1 MFLKQKGVTDQY
13 LIVIDK
19 AIGSFLLW
27 NARQVDLNVAHYGFV
42 NDIKRFG
49 KVLKT
54 SAVGNNVD
62 YLWLISSPGR
72 LPAFLLS
79 NEFCMTSSPPNAVF
93 ITGATGFIGSHIA
106 RTYLANG
113 HPVSVLHREGSGY
126 GMLTDIAEQV
136 TWYVGDI
143 LDIPSLE
150 AAITADI
157 DVIHA
162 AAIVSFVPKD
172 RDQMEKVNVEGTAN
186 VVNVC
191 LKAGVRK
198 LGYVSSVASLG
209 KPVPKG
215 GDAEESALIT
225 EDQKWEASPLNSN
238 YAKTKYRAELEVW
251 RGVAEGL
258 NAVMVNPTVVLGAG
272 DWTRSSLQLI
282 KYVYDERP
290 FYTDG
295 LVSYV
300 DVLDVAESL
309 YWLMQSAVTGHP
321 DADRRYIL
329 NGGTI
334 PYRTLLEQIAAAIG
348 KRPPTVRVP
357 PLLTRVLWPIEAVR
371 SWLTGKAPL
380 ITRETARS
388 ASAQYR
394 FDGRRIEQV
403 TGSQYRPLSET
414 LRRVADA
421 LGPVPNGM

>member
-1 MFLKQKGVTDQY
+1 MRV
-13 LIVIDK
+13 
-19 AIGSFLLW
+19 
-27 NARQVDLNVAHYGFV
+27 
-42 NDIKRFG
+42 
-49 KVLKT
+49 
-54 SAVGNNVD
+54 
-62 YLWLISSPGR
+62 SSR
-72 LPAFLLS
+72 
-79 NEFCMTSSPPNAVF
+79 NAVL

-106 RTYLANG
+106 RLYLDNG
-113 HPVSVLHREGSGY
+113 HPVAVLHRAESGY
-126 GMLTDIAEQV
+126 GMLADVADQI
-136 TWYVGDI
+136 TWHVGDI

-150 AAITADI
+150 AAITQEQSRSGMPDHGMPDVSV

-198 LGYVSSVASLG
+198 LGYVSSVAALG
-209 KPVPKG
+209 KPVARG
-215 GDAEESALIT
+215 GKLGESNLIT
-225 EDQKWEASPLNSN
+225 EEQKWEESPLNSN
-238 YAKTKYRAELEVW
+238 YAKSKYRAELEVW

-258 NAVMVNPTVVLGAG
+258 DAVMVNPTVVLGAG

-309 YWLMQSAVTGHP
+309 YQLMQSSVT
-321 DADRRYIL
+321 AQRYIL

-334 PYRTLLEQIAAAIG
+334 PYRTLLEQIATALG
-348 KRPPTVRVP
+348 KRPPTFRVP
-357 PLLTRVLWPIEAVR
+357 PLLARLLWPIEAVR
-371 SWLTGKAPL
+371 SWLTGKAPF

-388 ASAQYR
+388 ASAHYR
-394 FDGRRIEQV
+394 FNGARIEQV
-403 TGSQYRPLSET
+403 TDFQYRPLNET
-414 LRRVADA
+414 LSRVARA
-421 LGPVPNGM
+421 FNKSPNGA

>member
-1 MFLKQKGVTDQY
+1 
-13 LIVIDK
+13 
-19 AIGSFLLW
+19 
-27 NARQVDLNVAHYGFV
+27 
-42 NDIKRFG
+42 
-49 KVLKT
+49 
-54 SAVGNNVD
+54 
-62 YLWLISSPGR
+62 
-72 LPAFLLS
+72 
-79 NEFCMTSSPPNAVF
+79 MTLSPPYAVF

-113 HPVSVLHREGSGY
+113 HAVSVLHREGSGH
-126 GMLTDIAEQV
+126 GMLADVADRV
-136 TWYVGDI
+136 TWHVGDI

-150 AAITADI
+150 AAIRPGV

-198 LGYVSSVASLG
+198 LGYVSSIASLG
-209 KPVPKG
+209 KPVAKG
-215 GDAEESALIT
+215 EEVGQPALIT
-225 EDQKWEASPLNSN
+225 EDQKWEESPLNSN
-238 YAKTKYRAELEVW
+238 YAKSKYRAELEVW

-282 KYVYDERP
+282 KYVHDERP

-309 YWLMQSAVTGHP
+309 YRLMQSDVT
-321 DADRRYIL
+321 AERYIL

-334 PYRTLLEQIAAAIG
+334 PYRTLLNEIAGAIG

-371 SWLTGKAPL
+371 SWLTGRAPL

-388 ASAQYR
+388 ASSHYR
-394 FDGRRIEQV
+394 FDGHKIEQA
-403 TGSQYRPLSET
+403 TGYQYRPLRET

-421 LGPVPNGM
+421 LELAPNGP

>member
-1 MFLKQKGVTDQY
+1 MRV
-13 LIVIDK
+13 
-19 AIGSFLLW
+19 
-27 NARQVDLNVAHYGFV
+27 
-42 NDIKRFG
+42 
-49 KVLKT
+49 
-54 SAVGNNVD
+54 
-62 YLWLISSPGR
+62 SPR
-72 LPAFLLS
+72 
-79 NEFCMTSSPPNAVF
+79 NAVL

-106 RTYLANG
+106 RLYLANG
-113 HPVSVLHREGSGY
+113 HPVAVLHREGSGY
-126 GMLTDIAEQV
+126 GMLADVAAQI
-136 TWYVGDI
+136 TWHIGDI
-143 LDIPSLE
+143 LDIPSLD
-150 AAITADI
+150 AAITNGI

-198 LGYVSSVASLG
+198 LGYVSSVAALG
-209 KPVPKG
+209 KPVAKG
-215 GDAEESALIT
+215 GKSGQLNLIT
-225 EDQKWEASPLNSN
+225 EEQKWEESPQNSS
-238 YAKTKYRAELEVW
+238 YAKSKYRAELEVW

-258 NAVMVNPTVVLGAG
+258 DAVMVNPTVVLGAG
-272 DWTRSSLQLI
+272 DWSRSSLQLI

-295 LVSYV
+295 LINYV

-309 YWLMQSAVTGHP
+309 YQLMQSDVT
-321 DADRRYIL
+321 AQRYIL

-334 PYRTLLEQIAAAIG
+334 PYRTLLIQIATALG

-357 PLLTRVLWPIEAVR
+357 PLLTRLLWPIEAVR

-394 FDGRRIEQV
+394 FNGERILQV
-403 TGSQYRPLSET
+403 TDFQYRPLNET
-414 LRRVADA
+414 LRRVASA
-421 LGPVPNGM
+421 FEKASNGM

>member
-1 MFLKQKGVTDQY
+1 MT
-13 LIVIDK
+13 
-19 AIGSFLLW
+19 
-27 NARQVDLNVAHYGFV
+27 
-42 NDIKRFG
+42 
-49 KVLKT
+49 
-54 SAVGNNVD
+54 
-62 YLWLISSPGR
+62 
-72 LPAFLLS
+72 LP
-79 NEFCMTSSPPNAVF
+79 PPNAVF

-126 GMLTDIAEQV
+126 GMLADIADCL
-136 TWYVGDI
+136 TWHVGDI

-150 AAITADI
+150 AAITPGA

-172 RDQMEKVNVEGTAN
+172 RDHMEKVNVEGTAN

-198 LGYVSSVASLG
+198 LGYVSSIASLG
-209 KPVPKG
+209 KPVAKG
-215 GDAEESALIT
+215 GGAEESTLIT

-238 YAKTKYRAELEVW
+238 YARSKYRAELDVW

-282 KYVYDERP
+282 KYVHDERP

-309 YWLMQSAVTGHP
+309 YRLMQSGVTGE
-321 DADRRYIL
+321 RYIL

-334 PYRTLLEQIAAAIG
+334 PYRTLLNKIATALG
-348 KRPPTVRVP
+348 KRPPTIRVP
-357 PLLTRVLWPIEAVR
+357 PLLTQVLWPIEAVR
-371 SWLTGKAPL
+371 SWLTGRAPL

-388 ASAQYR
+388 ASSRYR

-403 TGSQYRPLSET
+403 TGFQYRPLSET
-414 LRRVADA
+414 LRRVAVAFSERPDKA
-421 LGPVPNGM
+421 

>member
-1 MFLKQKGVTDQY
+1 M
-13 LIVIDK
+13 
-19 AIGSFLLW
+19 
-27 NARQVDLNVAHYGFV
+27 
-42 NDIKRFG
+42 
-49 KVLKT
+49 
-54 SAVGNNVD
+54 
-62 YLWLISSPGR
+62 
-72 LPAFLLS
+72 
-79 NEFCMTSSPPNAVF
+79 
-93 ITGATGFIGSHIA
+93 
-106 RTYLANG
+106 LAD
-113 HPVSVLHREGSGY
+113 V
-126 GMLTDIAEQV
+126 AEQI
-136 TWYVGDI
+136 TWHVGDI

-150 AAITADI
+150 AAIIPGT

-186 VVNVC
+186 IVNAC

-209 KPVPKG
+209 KPVAKG
-215 GDAEESALIT
+215 EESGEPALIT
-225 EDQKWEASPLNSN
+225 EDQKWEESPMNSN

-282 KYVYDERP
+282 KYVHDERP

-309 YWLMQSAVTGHP
+309 YWLMESEVTANP
-321 DADRRYIL
+321 DRSDGPASRRYIL

-334 PYRTLLEQIAAAIG
+334 PYRTLLNEIATALG
-348 KRPPTVRVP
+348 KRPPSVRVP

-388 ASAQYR
+388 ASSQHR

-403 TGSQYRPLSET
+403 TGFQYRPLSET
-414 LRRVADA
+414 LRRVANA
-421 LGPVPNGM
+421 FGPPLNGT

>member
-1 MFLKQKGVTDQY
+1 M
-13 LIVIDK
+13 
-19 AIGSFLLW
+19 
-27 NARQVDLNVAHYGFV
+27 
-42 NDIKRFG
+42 
-49 KVLKT
+49 
-54 SAVGNNVD
+54 
-62 YLWLISSPGR
+62 
-72 LPAFLLS
+72 LS
-79 NEFCMTSSPPNAVF
+79 
-93 ITGATGFIGSHIA
+93 
-106 RTYLANG
+106 
-113 HPVSVLHREGSGY
+113 
-126 GMLTDIAEQV
+126 DIADQL

-150 AAITADI
+150 AAITPQRSRSGVPDVSV

-209 KPVPKG
+209 KPVAKG
-215 GDAEESALIT
+215 EEVGEPSLIT
-225 EDQKWEASPLNSN
+225 EEQKWEESPMNSN

-258 NAVMVNPTVVLGAG
+258 NTVMVNPTVVLGAG

-282 KYVYDERP
+282 KYVHDERP

-295 LVSYV
+295 LVNYV

-309 YWLMQSAVTGHP
+309 YRLMQSDVKAE
-321 DADRRYIL
+321 RYIL

-334 PYRTLLEQIAAAIG
+334 PYRTLLEKIAAAIG

-357 PLLTRVLWPIEAVR
+357 PLLTQVLWPIEALR

-394 FDGRRIEQV
+394 FDGRRIEQM
-403 TGSQYRPLSET
+403 TGFQYRPLSET
-414 LRRVADA
+414 LRRVADVFGSA
-421 LGPVPNGM
+421 PNGT

>member
-1 MFLKQKGVTDQY
+1 
-13 LIVIDK
+13 
-19 AIGSFLLW
+19 
-27 NARQVDLNVAHYGFV
+27 
-42 NDIKRFG
+42 
-49 KVLKT
+49 
-54 SAVGNNVD
+54 
-62 YLWLISSPGR
+62 
-72 LPAFLLS
+72 
-79 NEFCMTSSPPNAVF
+79 MTSSPPNAVF

-106 RTYLANG
+106 RTYLDNG
-113 HPVSVLHREGSGY
+113 HAVSVLHRERSGY
-126 GMLTDIAEQV
+126 GMLADIADRV
-136 TWYVGDI
+136 TWHVGDI

-150 AAITADI
+150 AAIKPNT

-172 RDQMEKVNVEGTAN
+172 RGQMEKTNVEGTAN

-191 LKAGVRK
+191 LKAGIRK
-198 LGYVSSVASLG
+198 LGYVSSIASLG

-215 GDAEESALIT
+215 EEVDASPLIT
-225 EDQKWEASPLNSN
+225 EDQKWEESPLNSN

-258 NAVMVNPTVVLGAG
+258 NAVMVNPTVVLGVG

-282 KYVYDERP
+282 KYVHDERP

-309 YWLMQSAVTGHP
+309 YRLMQSDVT
-321 DADRRYIL
+321 AERYIL

-334 PYRTLLEQIAAAIG
+334 PYRTLLEQVAAALG

-388 ASAQYR
+388 ASSQYR
-394 FDGRRIEQV
+394 FDGRRIGQV
-403 TGSQYRPLSET
+403 TDFQYRPLGET
-414 LRRVADA
+414 LRRVANA
-421 LGPVPNGM
+421 FGSLPNGT

>member
-1 MFLKQKGVTDQY
+1 MT
-13 LIVIDK
+13 
-19 AIGSFLLW
+19 
-27 NARQVDLNVAHYGFV
+27 
-42 NDIKRFG
+42 
-49 KVLKT
+49 
-54 SAVGNNVD
+54 
-62 YLWLISSPGR
+62 
-72 LPAFLLS
+72 LS
-79 NEFCMTSSPPNAVF
+79 QPNAVF

-106 RTYLANG
+106 RTYLDNG
-113 HPVSVLHREGSGY
+113 HTVSVLHREKGGY
-126 GMLTDIAEQV
+126 GMLADVADRV
-136 TWYVGDI
+136 TWHVGDI

-150 AAITADI
+150 AAITAGI

-172 RDQMEKVNVEGTAN
+172 RDRMERINVEGTAN

-198 LGYVSSVASLG
+198 VGYVSSVASLG
-209 KPVPKG
+209 KPVAKG
-215 GDAEESALIT
+215 GKVDDSVLIT
-225 EDQKWEASPLNSN
+225 EEQKWEASPLNSN

-272 DWTRSSLQLI
+272 DWSRSSLQLI

-309 YWLMQSAVTGHP
+309 YRLMQSAVSGE
-321 DADRRYIL
+321 RYIL

-334 PYRTLLEQIAAAIG
+334 PYRTLLERIAAALG

-388 ASAQYR
+388 ASAHYR
-394 FDGRRIEQV
+394 FDGHRIEQV
-403 TGSQYRPLSET
+403 TDCQYRPLSET
-414 LRRVADA
+414 LKRIAGA
-421 LGPVPNGM
+421 FGQATNGA